1 MRRSVLAI
9 TACAA
14 LAVSGCSQISGW
26 VKGDRN
32 ASSQQAN
39 ANLRNTPGQSYQF
52 SDGDYDVELYETGA
66 RQGGYAG
73 YDVVL
78 FDNAKTQLASS
89 LRVDPRDA
97 AFVKLNGTS
106 DNTDWRNCETRSK
119 GYLFISE
126 YDFSL
131 QPEFEV
137 CMRNK
142 GYVLATEAGAYATNP
157 ISAQTAGLR
166 GYSQPAMSQP
176 GLSQPTYGYPTQP
189 NYGFP

>member
-1 MRRSVLAI
+1 MRGSILML

-14 LAVSGCSQISGW
+14 MTVSGCSQVSGW
-26 VKGDRN
+26 LKGDDHK
-32 ASSQQAN
+32 ASHRSETT
-39 ANLRNTPGQSYQF
+39 LRTTPDQSYQF
-52 SDGDYDVELYETGA
+52 SD
-66 RQGGYAG
+66 AG
-73 YDVVL
+73 YDIELYDTSTAQTAFSGYDVIL
-78 FDNAKTQLASS
+78 YEGASTQTHTQMISMASS
-89 LRVDPRDA
+89 DPRDS

-106 DNTDWRNCETRSK
+106 DNSDWRNCETLSS

-142 GYVLATEAGAYATNP
+142 GYVLVSEAGSYAVNP

-166 GYSQPAMSQP
+166 GYSQPAVVQP
-176 GLSQPTYGYPTQP
+176 RYSYP
-189 NYGFP
+189 